1 MCIDMVPS
9 KSLLTFQYSR
19 VKLNLE
25 GKLTALTK
33 RRQVLTLTQKKAP
46 KIRRS
51 LIVKKKKKC
60 WRGS

>member
-9 KSLLTFQYSR
+9 KSLLTLQYSR

-33 RRQVLTLTQKKAP
+33 RRQVLH
-46 KIRRS
+46 
-51 LIVKKKKKC
+51 
-60 WRGS
+60 